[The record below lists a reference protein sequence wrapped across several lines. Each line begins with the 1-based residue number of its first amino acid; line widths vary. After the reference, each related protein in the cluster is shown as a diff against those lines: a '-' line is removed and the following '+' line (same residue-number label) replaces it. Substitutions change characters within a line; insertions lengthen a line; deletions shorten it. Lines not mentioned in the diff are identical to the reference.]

1 MWEHKPLI
9 TMARVG
15 WGSFS
20 VAAPSQ
26 KSLQRS
32 VGLLFGWVCL
42 GFLMSAMIC
51 YSLRSDILMLLIW
64 QRGLIQLAVHSRS
77 ANIKSIVVRTY
88 FLLVMGLEEK
98 ILFLS
103 HISRS
108 LLGGIQFSLT
118 LFCSTNLHQH
128 IMWLY
133 HIPTILAPKSKGN
146 QWLWGFS
153 PVYNSSLKNHQRIK
167 EYPELEGTHMEH
179 PSPTHDL
186 KPQNHKGQ
194 RIYKT
199 CCKLCCFKHMSMVN
213 ALLNW
218 ALTMF
223 LVTLLSV
230 WQQYL
235 SLESKSFTAL

>member
-1 MWEHKPLI
+1 MRAQAINNYDLCGMRELLAK
-9 TMARVG
+9 
-15 WGSFS
+15 

-42 GFLMSAMIC
+42 GFFMSAMIC
-51 YSLRSDILMLLIW
+51 YSLSSDILMLLIW

-128 IMWLY
+128 ITLPHTHNISPKIQGEPM
-133 HIPTILAPKSKGN
+133 APRF
-146 QWLWGFS
+146 Q
-153 PVYNSSLKNHQRIK
+153 PSL
-167 EYPELEGTHMEH
+167 
-179 PSPTHDL
+179 
-186 KPQNHKGQ
+186 
-194 RIYKT
+194 
-199 CCKLCCFKHMSMVN
+199 
-213 ALLNW
+213 
-218 ALTMF
+218 
-223 LVTLLSV
+223 
-230 WQQYL
+230 
-235 SLESKSFTAL
+235 

>member
-1 MWEHKPLI
+1 M
-9 TMARVG
+9 G
-15 WGSFS
+15 WGSFPT
-20 VAAPSQ
+20 AAPSQ

-42 GFLMSAMIC
+42 GFFMSAMSC
-51 YSLRSDILMLLIW
+51 YSLSSDILMLLIG
-64 QRGLIQLAVHSRS
+64 QRGLIPLAVHSRS

-88 FLLVMGLEEK
+88 FLLVLGLEEK
-98 ILFLS
+98 TLFLS

-108 LLGGIQFSLT
+108 FLGGIQFSLT
-118 LFCSTNLHQH
+118 LFRSTNLHQH

-133 HIPTILAPKSKGN
+133 HIPILAPKSKGN
-146 QWLWGFS
+146 QWLQGFS
-153 PVYNSSLKNHQRIK
+153 PVYNSSWNNHQRIK
-167 EYPELEGTHMEH
+167 EYPELEGTHTEH
-179 PSPTHDL
+179 PSPIHDL
-186 KPQNHKGQ
+186 KSQNHEDQ
-194 RIYKT
+194 WIYNA
-199 CCKLCCFKHMSMVN
+199 CCKLCCLKHVSMVN

-230 WQQYL
+230 WQQYF